1 MITEIIQQ
9 IREQQSLLKKEI
21 IPDPRTMATQLGN
34 LKRAEDT
41 INHLF
46 IDLRSEVQK
55 NLVLILATGKNSS
68 QFASIA
74 EESFACLSFKAESVY
89 ERLAQNIH
97 ESFLGKPASP
107 SIVDIAMGNMSDL
120 SHEIGILGYNMP
132 MFKST
137 DAVQLNTQKDVQ
149 KLIQNIFVRDVGAE
163 LVALMAVHDAAKK
176 IVDTDFEG
184 KRVPVIL
191 HTKDK
196 ELVEAIAK
204 DSTRLTNK
212 IFLVNC
218 SKEQTAETVEEK
230 LKELSKKAQGG
241 E

>member
-1 MITEIIQQ
+1 MITEIIKQ
-9 IREQQSLLKKEI
+9 IRDQQSLLKKEI
-21 IPDPRTMATQLGN
+21 VPDPRTMATQLGN
-34 LKRAEDT
+34 LKRAENE

-46 IDLRSEVQK
+46 VDLRSEVQK

-74 EESFACLSFKAESVY
+74 EQSFGCLSFKAESVY
-89 ERLAQNIH
+89 ERLAQNVH
-97 ESFLGKPASP
+97 ETFLGKPASP
-107 SIVDIAMGNMSDL
+107 SIVEIAISNMSDIAY
-120 SHEIGILGYNMP
+120 EIGIVGYNMP

-137 DAVQLNTQKDVQ
+137 DTVQLNTQEDVQ
-149 KLIQNIFVRDVGAE
+149 NLIQTIFVRDVGAE
-163 LVALMAVHDAAKK
+163 LVTLMAVHDAAKK
-176 IVDTDFEG
+176 ILETDFEG

-191 HTKDK
+191 HTTNK
-196 ELVEAIAK
+196 ELADAIAK

-212 IFLVNC
+212 IFTVNC
-218 SKEQTAETVEEK
+218 TKEQTEKTVEDK